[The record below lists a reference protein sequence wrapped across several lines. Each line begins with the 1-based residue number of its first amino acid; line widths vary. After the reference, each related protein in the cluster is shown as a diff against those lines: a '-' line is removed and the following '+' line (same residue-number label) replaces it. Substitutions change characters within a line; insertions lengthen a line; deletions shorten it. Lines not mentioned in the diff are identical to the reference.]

1 VTFWVLLALVVALF
15 ALRRALGAERAAA
28 QLRHELGLLRASIGE
43 AARLRAEEAARQRAA
58 AGVDGAPSSDTV
70 PVSTRASPD
79 APPTVRPSDVA
90 ARVEDA
96 GRAFDAP
103 PPLPAQPSTLLPTSE
118 PQAESQP
125 SVRPSLVRAW
135 QAARSAESLE
145 TRIGGRWLLYIGI
158 VSLLVGAS
166 YFVKYAFDNDWISE
180 SLRVVL
186 GLLAGSA
193 LVAIGQ
199 RFVSAGYAL
208 YGQALAGGGLGILYL
223 SIFAAHRWYA
233 LVDRPPAFLGL
244 VAITAAGAWLADRHR
259 SQPLALIAAGA
270 GFATPFLIGGENHP
284 ALTFFT
290 YLLILVLGILY
301 LAIRRNW
308 ALLNLVSYS
317 LTVLT
322 IASWAERNYHP
333 REWLT
338 TELFLTTF
346 LVVFML
352 MLRASRRARAGF
364 EGAFASLASLLLSL
378 APVLYHFASI
388 AVLGRH
394 RGGLLVYLIAFSVAG
409 VIAAKLLGMVWLR
422 LLVWVG
428 VAVPFLGFVAFR
440 LSSGWLVAT
449 WVTLAAIH
457 GVHLLAQAQSL
468 DDSRPAMPAADIV
481 LLHANGL
488 WALLAMWGLLAPRA
502 SHWTSR
508 AAFGLALFYALMAAL
523 ARQWHREA
531 ALHAAALAGAL
542 LAVAC
547 AMEFR
552 GPWLAIALAAEG
564 AAVIWLGSRAGR
576 SWVSTGGAIL
586 LAMASYLAALQ
597 LARPAPV
604 GTWPIANARTLA
616 CLFVVFLLYVSAFV
630 WSRAAH
636 RAGRSAGLPAA
647 AIVGANLLTLGVISA
662 EITTFFNAR
671 AWNVAA
677 DAVAGGG
684 DADLARQLTL
694 SIAWAGYAVA
704 LVAAGLRWKYRPVR
718 YLAIVL
724 FAATIAKVLLV
735 DLARLDRV
743 YWMLSVIG
751 LGILLLMASFLYQRL
766 QAQQVAQEAGPPPE
780 SSPGPELHSTAQATR
795 GGDPGLT

>member
-43 AARLRAEEAARQRAA
+43 AARLRAEEAAKQRATA
-58 AGVDGAPSSDTV
+58 APFDGGV
-70 PVSTRASPD
+70 PVSTPA
-79 APPTVRPSDVA
+79 APNAPLTVQPSDVA
-90 ARVEDA
+90 ARVEDVA
-96 GRAFDAP
+96 RAFDAP
-103 PPLPAQPSTLLPTSE
+103 PPLPAQPPILLPTDK
-118 PQAESQP
+118 PQSESQP
-125 SVRPSLVRAW
+125 RVPRAVFRAG
-135 QAARSAESLE
+135 QAEQSAESLE

-166 YFVKYAFDNDWISE
+166 YFVKYAFDNDWINE

-193 LVAIGQ
+193 LVAVGQ

-208 YGQALAGGGLGILYL
+208 YGQALTGGGLGILYL

-233 LVDRPPAFLGL
+233 LIDRPPAFLGL
-244 VAITAAGAWLADRHR
+244 AAVTAAGAWLADRHR
-259 SQPLALIAAGA
+259 SQPLALIAAGS
-270 GFATPFLIGGENHP
+270 GFATPLLIGGENHP

-308 ALLNLVSYS
+308 AVLNLVSYS

-338 TELFLTTF
+338 TELFLTAF

-352 MLRASRRARAGF
+352 VLRETRRARAGF
-364 EGAFASLASLLLSL
+364 EGALASLASLILSL

-394 RGGLLVYLIAFSVAG
+394 RGPLLVYLIAFSVAG
-409 VIAAKLLGMVWLR
+409 VIAAKLLGTIWLR

-428 VAVPFLGFVAFR
+428 AAVPFLGFVAFR

-449 WVTLAAIH
+449 WVTLAAIY
-457 GVHLLAQAQSL
+457 GVHLIAQAQSL
-468 DDSRPAMPAADIV
+468 DDSRPAMPGAEIV

-488 WALLAMWGLLAPRA
+488 WALMAIWELLAPRA

-508 AAFGLALFYALMAAL
+508 VAFGLALLYALMAAL
-523 ARQWHREA
+523 ARRWHREA

-547 AMEFR
+547 AIEFR
-552 GPWLAIALAAEG
+552 GPWLVMALAAEG
-564 AAVIWLGSRAGR
+564 AAIIWLGHRAGR
-576 SWVSTGGAIL
+576 SWVATGGTIL
-586 LAMASYLAALQ
+586 LAMASYLAARQ

-604 GTWPIANARTLA
+604 GTWPIINARTLA
-616 CLFVVFLLYVSAFV
+616 CLFVVLLLYVSAFLR
-630 WSRAAH
+630 SRAAR
-636 RAGRSAGLPAA
+636 RAGRSANFPAA
-647 AIVGANLLTLGVISA
+647 AIIGANLLTLGVLSA
-662 EITTFFNAR
+662 DITTFFNAR
-671 AWNVAA
+671 AGGGPTG
-677 DAVAGGG
+677 AVGAGG

-704 LVAAGLRWKYRPVR
+704 LVAAGLRWRYRPVR

-724 FAATIAKVLLV
+724 FAATIGKVLLV

-766 QAQQVAQEAGPPPE
+766 QAQQAPQEAGPPPE
-780 SSPGPELHSTAQATR
+780 SSSSAELHSAAQATH
-795 GGDPGLT
+795 GGDPADVKTT